1 MLTIK
6 DLSVTRGQG
15 DQSFTVSLPYLSLNE
30 GEIVALCGSSG
41 CGKSTLL
48 EVIGLILKPDVLTQY
63 ELEGVDLSTLIQHDE
78 QKTLAKVRS
87 KKLGFMLQNGGLL
100 PFLSVWQNI
109 LLPCQ
114 TNNIEADETWLHHLC
129 ESLNIT
135 HLLTKYP
142 KQLSIGERQRV
153 AFIRSIAHKPLLLLA
168 DEPTSALDPHH
179 SEVLFQ
185 LMLTLAKQQKITV
198 LLVTHDIELVQRNEL
213 RAFSVKQDKNLHQSN
228 FTEQL
233 NEQ

>member
-100 PFLSVWQNI
+100 PFLSVWQI
-109 LLPCQ
+109 FYCL
-114 TNNIEADETWLHHLC
+114 
-129 ESLNIT
+129 
-135 HLLTKYP
+135 
-142 KQLSIGERQRV
+142 
-153 AFIRSIAHKPLLLLA
+153 
-168 DEPTSALDPHH
+168 
-179 SEVLFQ
+179 
-185 LMLTLAKQQKITV
+185 
-198 LLVTHDIELVQRNEL
+198 
-213 RAFSVKQDKNLHQSN
+213 VKQITLKLMRLGY
-228 FTEQL
+228 TICVKV
-233 NEQ
+233 

>member
-109 LLPCQ
+109 LLPWQ
-114 TNNIEADETWLHHLC
+114 TNNI
-129 ESLNIT
+129 
-135 HLLTKYP
+135 
-142 KQLSIGERQRV
+142 
-153 AFIRSIAHKPLLLLA
+153 
-168 DEPTSALDPHH
+168 
-179 SEVLFQ
+179 
-185 LMLTLAKQQKITV
+185 
-198 LLVTHDIELVQRNEL
+198 
-213 RAFSVKQDKNLHQSN
+213 
-228 FTEQL
+228 
-233 NEQ
+233 